1 MLTTSPPTEPTAEER
16 RQAVCLAMTWA
27 PGLIRFAARYTVSIE
42 DAEDAYQ
49 RAMEIALTRAPV
61 AEPEAFVRWL
71 HTIIRREAAA
81 LTRTRRHEE
90 PQPPEALDETLAS
103 EAVTVAGPDAVA
115 EWRERYR
122 SLQDAWTTLTDAQK
136 ICVLLR
142 SHGVSRTEI
151 QEMTGFSERKVRKA
165 TEEGRA
171 RLNEWEV
178 RMSSGQECATA
189 AEIIDRTI
197 DQSATR
203 NQRRRL
209 ERHIKH
215 CRSCRASFRARH
227 EQTVLLGSLVP
238 PVLVGALT
246 LQRPPDP
253 SLALTWWE
261 RMSAAATA
269 RSAHAY
275 QTLTDVPAAALA
287 KAGAGAVAAAAA
299 TLVGAPVVAD
309 ALRTPQTQPLVAH
322 VSPTQSAPSP
332 ADVRPKAAVAPPP
345 LQPLPRQP
353 RSAASTAKKRRPQH
367 RPKVPTPAAPASA
380 QNTTRVQAHPPR
392 PQLPTTSAALE
403 FTP

>member
-1 MLTTSPPTEPTAEER
+1 MPTTSPLTEPTADER

-27 PGLIRFAARYTVSIE
+27 PGLIRFAARYTLCIE

-49 RAMEIALTRAPV
+49 HAMEIALSRAPV
-61 AEPEAFVRWL
+61 TEPQEFVRWL
-71 HTIIRREAAA
+71 HTVIRREAAA
-81 LTRTRRHEE
+81 LTRTRQHEE
-90 PQPPEALDETLAS
+90 PRPHEALEETMAPQ
-103 EAVTVAGPDAVA
+103 AATVAGPDAVA

-122 SLQDAWTTLTDAQK
+122 SLQDAWTTLTESQK

-142 SHGVSRTEI
+142 SHGVPHTEI
-151 QEMTGFSERKVRKA
+151 QAMTGFSERKVRKA

-178 RMSSGQECATA
+178 RLTSGQECETA

-203 NQRRRL
+203 NQQRRL

-215 CRSCRASFRARH
+215 CRSCRASFRARQD
-227 EQTVLLGSLVP
+227 QTVLLGSLVP
-238 PVLVGALT
+238 PVLVGVLT
-246 LQRPPDP
+246 MQRPPDP
-253 SLALTWWE
+253 SLAVTWWE
-261 RMSAAATA
+261 RMSSAATA

-275 QTLTDVPAAALA
+275 QALTDVPAAALA

-309 ALRTPQTQPLVAH
+309 ALRTPTMEPLSAH
-322 VSPTQSAPSP
+322 VPPVQPAPIGSPSP
-332 ADVRPKAAVAPPP
+332 PPTP
-345 LQPLPRQP
+345 LQPLPRQA
-353 RSAASTAKKRRPQH
+353 RSTAATPTKPRAKH
-367 RPKVPTPAAPASA
+367 RAVAPTPAATSA
-380 QNTTRVQAHPPR
+380 PLKTAR
-392 PQLPTTSAALE
+392 LPTRPRSPKPRATSAALE